1 MNKQGGTS
9 KKIMDMPYVDYN
21 DGYTFVVDDVKAVG
35 DKNYMTMTGFS
46 LTPMKEI

>member
-1 MNKQGGTS
+1 
-9 KKIMDMPYVDYN
+9 MPYVDYN